1 MIRGNGM
8 DEQGKSGTSA
18 DRERIRNAKII
29 LVVEDSQL
37 LHQMSELILLRYRQQ
52 GCKILHAYNGKEA
65 IAQLTDHP
73 DCDLILL
80 DLVMPEMDGLEFLE
94 YRKKMEF
101 HRDIPAVIMSVKGSK
116 EEVQKGLQAGAAAYL
131 TKPINSKEFFQLV
144 DQILAKKFSPTR
156 CRGSLFEEK

>member
-1 MIRGNGM
+1 MS
-8 DEQGKSGTSA
+8 EQKNSGISTG
-18 DRERIRNAKII
+18 RETIQKAKII
-29 LVVEDSQL
+29 LVVEDSEL
-37 LHQMSELILLRYRQQ
+37 LHQMSELLLLRYRQG
-52 GCKILHAYNGKEA
+52 GCQILHAYNGKQA
-65 IAQLTDHP
+65 ITQLTEHP